1 MSAHR
6 VRLRDVYQVVTR
18 LLLAVGLLL
27 FVYLDAVYTLT
38 VDNMSL
44 HGGLMNFAFLL
55 IGLAL
60 GMAMPLMIRWVYT
73 RFR

>member
-6 VRLRDVYQVVTR
+6 VRIRDVYQVVTG
-18 LLLAVGLLL
+18 LLLAVGILL
-27 FVYLDAVYTLT
+27 FLYLEAVYTLT

-55 IGLAL
+55 MGLAL
-60 GMAMPLMIRWVYT
+60 GMAVPLMIRWVYT